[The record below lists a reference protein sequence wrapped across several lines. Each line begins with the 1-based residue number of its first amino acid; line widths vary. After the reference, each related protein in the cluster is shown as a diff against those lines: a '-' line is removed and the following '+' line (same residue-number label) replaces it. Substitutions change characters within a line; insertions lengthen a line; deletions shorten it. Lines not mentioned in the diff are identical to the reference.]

1 MSTYLIIDF
10 LIIILPLIVS
20 FFPYL
25 SYYKKFPY
33 VLFSIFTGGFFF
45 VTWDIIATFRGD
57 WSFNPEYVMGI
68 SFAGLPLEEVLFF
81 IFVPYSLLLLY
92 EQAAFFFKDRTVPW
106 KQWTGYAAGM
116 ILILVSFLFIGK
128 NYTFMA
134 IFSAGIILLG
144 MSLFY
149 SDILVCLAF
158 WAYLIAGFLLFIL
171 FNYFLTSL
179 PVVIYSPSAV
189 SGVRFLTIP
198 LEDFFYN
205 FTMMS
210 VYLVFYRWAK
220 DNPVTLKNFRILS
233 GKLCEGR

>member
-1 MSTYLIIDF
+1 MSTYLLIDF

-20 FFPYL
+20 FFPDL
-25 SYYKKFPY
+25 SYYKKFPN
-33 VLFSIFTGGFFF
+33 VLVSISAGGLFFI
-45 VTWDIIATFRGD
+45 TWDSIATLRGD

-81 IFVPYSLLLLY
+81 IFVPFSLLLVY
-92 EQAAFFFKDRTVPW
+92 EQAAFIFQDRTVPW
-106 KQWTGYAAGM
+106 KQGAGYAAGM
-116 ILILVSFLFIGK
+116 MLILVSFLFIGK

-134 IFSAGIILLG
+134 IFSAGIVFLG
-144 MSLFY
+144 MSFFY
-149 SDILVCLAF
+149 AGIMVRLAF
-158 WAYLIAGFLLFIL
+158 WAYLISGFLLFIL

-179 PVVIYSPSAV
+179 PVVIYNLSAV

-210 VYLVFYRWAK
+210 VYLACYLWAK
-220 DNPVTLKNFRILS
+220 DNAGSLYPWIVRQSL
-233 GKLCEGR
+233 

>member
-1 MSTYLIIDF
+1 MSTYLLIDF

-33 VLFSIFTGGFFF
+33 VLFSIFAGGLFFI
-45 VTWDIIATFRGD
+45 TWDIIATVRGD

-81 IFVPYSLLLLY
+81 LSVPYSLLLLY
-92 EQAAFFFKDRTVPW
+92 EQAAFIFNDRTVPW
-106 KQWTGYAAGM
+106 KQGAGYAAGM
-116 ILILVSFLFIGK
+116 ILILLSFLFTGK
-128 NYTFMA
+128 NYTFIA
-134 IFSAGIILLG
+134 IFSAGIVLLG

-149 SDILVCLAF
+149 SGIMVRLAF
-158 WAYLIAGFLLFIL
+158 WAYFISGFLLFIL

-189 SGVRFLTIP
+189 CGVRFLTIP

-210 VYLVFYRWAK
+210 VYLAFYLWAK
-220 DNPVTLKNFRILS
+220 DNPGTLKNFRILR
-233 GKLCEGR
+233 G